1 MISTQFKSDATS
13 VTNRRGETVSKPEM
27 IVKYNK
33 YMGGIDHQ
41 DQMLSYYSCEH
52 KTIRWYKKLGIHMFQ
67 QMLYNSYT
75 LHNIFSPTKSLYDY
89 RLEIISKLLSNMY
102 ETLRVIL
109 YQKIR
114 CMFFNIVRV
123 QIMATRK
130 KLYDVGVGSAGYQK
144 KYEKTLLIS
153 VPTVPNNTG
162 FV

>member
-1 MISTQFKSDATS
+1 
-13 VTNRRGETVSKPEM
+13 
-27 IVKYNK
+27 
-33 YMGGIDHQ
+33 
-41 DQMLSYYSCEH
+41 MLSYYSCEH

-89 RLEIISKLLSNMY
+89 RLEIISKLLSN
-102 ETLRVIL
+102 
-109 YQKIR
+109 
-114 CMFFNIVRV
+114 NVRDT
-123 QIMATRK
+123 TRDSLPKNQVHVLQHCSRTNYGNKK
-130 KLYDVGVGSAGYQK
+130 KLFDVGVGSAGYQK